1 MTGKSK
7 GIGLVRFSSVGE
19 ARRAK
24 ESLHGMSLQP
34 NTPLE
39 VKYAENDKDRSLR
52 IARRRHP
59 DEPEAV
65 QSAQATKKTQDSKDT
80 PKVVP
85 NDKSSEHSTTNS
97 ETDLDS
103 DAIFSALAKYAKLM
117 TDPMD
122 SLLEGEESSPV
133 HTLLKTAPVASMA
146 PVASIEEATS
156 ISPSDE
162 TNETAPDTCGHS
174 MGSNDSGR
182 VSPHHDTKKP
192 TEEIEKPAQDVE
204 KPVQIPEETC
214 ERVVRSNMKP
224 SKLRADAPPFV
235 PAAAKAKTAAESTIL
250 IKGLQLTCDQVVVYK
265 LCAPHGAIAKVDL
278 TKDSASKTT
287 TASVQF
293 RNPADAQKAYSKLN
307 GTKVQKCT
315 LSVSF

>member
-1 MTGKSK
+1 MNPRPSNLLRQLRRRKTA
-7 GIGLVRFSSVGE
+7 RSVGGRCCCDGPMS
-19 ARRAK
+19 ARTVRNAQFSPVGLRVGRTGERAF
-24 ESLHGMSLQP
+24 SPHQ
-34 NTPLE
+34 
-39 VKYAENDKDRSLR
+39 
-52 IARRRHP
+52 
-59 DEPEAV
+59 
-65 QSAQATKKTQDSKDT
+65 DT

-224 SKLRADAPPFV
+224 SKLRFAACTQPPWGIACASTRWDAAF
-235 PAAAKAKTAAESTIL
+235 
-250 IKGLQLTCDQVVVYK
+250 
-265 LCAPHGAIAKVDL
+265 
-278 TKDSASKTT
+278 
-287 TASVQF
+287 
-293 RNPADAQKAYSKLN
+293 
-307 GTKVQKCT
+307 
-315 LSVSF
+315 